1 MFFDAL
7 DGAREMFEQSF
18 IDAVAVKVAD
28 VVLARLNKPSVEK
41 RYFKVEEAAEYT
53 GYTVDA
59 LQKHIQRG
67 HLPVSKQGTST
78 RIDKLEIDKW
88 MARNRQ

>member
-1 MFFDAL
+1 
-7 DGAREMFEQSF
+7 
-18 IDAVAVKVAD
+18 
-28 VVLARLNKPSVEK
+28 VVLGALARIQDSLAQITAMLSHLNRPTIEQ
-41 RYFKVEEAAEYT
+41 RYFKIEEAAIYS
-53 GYTVDA
+53 GYSVDA

-67 HLPVSKQGTST
+67 HLPVSKEGTSR